1 VSKICVVGN
10 GAWGKALAGLA
21 MDCGHD
27 VSVWSRKDQN
37 LEKIWNAEALIVA
50 VSAQA
55 VAAVLPTLGITKNQT
70 VLITA
75 KGIDRAS
82 NRFMYEVA
90 RETADKHHCAILSGP
105 SFAEDVARQLPTAV
119 SLGCSNMAVAQD
131 WAKALSRPYFRIY
144 ANDDPLGVCVGGSL
158 KNILAIACG
167 ISDGK
172 QLGASAK
179 AALTTRGFSELMRL
193 GKALGAKPETLMGL
207 SGLGDLMLT
216 CSSPQSRNYAFGKR
230 LGEGMSVETALKKS
244 DGVVEG
250 VYSANAALKLA
261 IAHTITM
268 PITQAVNAIVE
279 NGAKPDDMIDA
290 LLQRPVRSELL

>member
-1 VSKICVVGN
+1 VSKICVLGN
-10 GAWGKALAGLA
+10 GAWGRALAGLA
-21 MDCGHD
+21 TECGHE
-27 VSVWSRKDQN
+27 VSIWSRKDSN
-37 LEKIWNAEALIVA
+37 AEKVWAAEALIVA
-50 VSAQA
+50 IPAQA
-55 VAAVLPTLGITKNQT
+55 VATVLPTLGITKDQT
-70 VLITA
+70 VIITA

-82 NRFMYEVA
+82 NRFMFEVV
-90 RETADKHHCAILSGP
+90 RDVADKHHCAILSGP
-105 SFAEDVARQLPTAV
+105 SFAEDVARHLPTAV
-119 SLGCSNMAVAQD
+119 SLACSNIAIARE
-131 WAKALSRPYFRIY
+131 WAKFLSLPHFRIY
-144 ANDDPLGVCVGGSL
+144 ANDDPLGVCIGGSL

-207 SGLGDLMLT
+207 SGLGDLLLT

-230 LGEGMSVETALKKS
+230 LGEGMSVENALAAS
-244 DGVVEG
+244 EGVVEG

-290 LLQRPVRSELL
+290 LLARPVSTENL